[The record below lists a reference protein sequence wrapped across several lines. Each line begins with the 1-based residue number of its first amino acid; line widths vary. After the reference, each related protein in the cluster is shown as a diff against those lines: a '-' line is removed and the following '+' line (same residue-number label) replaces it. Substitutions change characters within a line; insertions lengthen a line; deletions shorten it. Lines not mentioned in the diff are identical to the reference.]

1 MRVRACVC
9 CYQVMQTNRSLV
21 ILTVNKLMS
30 TITNDLKCKH
40 AHKKKK
46 LKENKNSFHKKG
58 LEWKQKTASE
68 NQMTKD
74 Y

>member
-1 MRVRACVC
+1 
-9 CYQVMQTNRSLV
+9 
-21 ILTVNKLMS
+21 MS